1 MSKKKEKF
9 WTSILQGL
17 LVLLLIAAIVA
28 LGFGFAGMFNQT
40 DVPSDGDSSQSSSS
54 SGSGNEDDD
63 GDETGDDIF
72 DGYTIV
78 SENLIT
84 DYTLLEGRHLNNVG
98 STDENADYTTLETGI
113 PVEAGKTYCF
123 LYDGQVQSVS
133 KVVYKTR
140 SDQVG
145 VDEWDPE
152 CVIGYADLV
161 SMPITI
167 PEGASYVFVS
177 MYNGDTEDWGDW
189 TKLEL
194 VEIEQKAA
202 TSADLSEYKMLT
214 LGDSLSESGTWQ
226 DYVYQDT
233 YLSYENLAVGGT
245 KINVFA
251 DEVTEETLEGIDLV
265 FVMGLFNSTSSEP
278 GSVEDEASNA
288 ENASVCAGY
297 KYIVEKLRGLKE
309 DVKIVLASPHR
320 PRADDVAEKAAAV
333 GEVAEYYG
341 LVFID
346 VYNEAWGNSE
356 EEYDLYLRD
365 TVHSTEEGYKRE
377 AEVIAPYLAEELTEG
392 HIVYDYSVTEASE
405 RYFSI
410 YNQYMEIENATE
422 RFEKF
427 QSDEKAE
434 EYLGTFYQ
442 TLYER
447 LRSYAEY

>member
-40 DVPSDGDSSQSSSS
+40 DVPSDGDSSQSSG

-63 GDETGDDIF
+63 ETGDDILA
-72 DGYTIV
+72 GYTIV
-78 SENLIT
+78 SENLIK

-98 STDENADYTTLETGI
+98 STDANADYTTLETGI

-123 LYDGQVQSVS
+123 LYDGQVHDVS

-140 SDQVG
+140 SDQVAEG
-145 VDEWDPE
+145 EWDPE

-161 SMPITI
+161 SMPITV
-167 PEGASYVFVS
+167 PTGASYVFIS
-177 MYNGDTEDWGDW
+177 MYNGSVTDWGDW

-194 VEIEQKAA
+194 VEIERKEA
-202 TSADLSEYKMLT
+202 TLADLSAYTMLT

-226 DYVYQDT
+226 DYVQRDT

-251 DEVTEETLEGIDLV
+251 DKVTQATLEGIDLV
-265 FVMGLFNSTSSEP
+265 FVMGLFNSTGSVP
-278 GSVEDEASNA
+278 GSVEDEPSNA

-297 KYIVEKLRGLKE
+297 KYIVEKVRGLDG

-341 LVFID
+341 LRFID
-346 VYNEAWGNSE
+346 LYNEAWGNTE
-356 EEYDLYLRD
+356 EEYDLYLKD
-365 TVHSTEEGYKRE
+365 TVHSTDEGYKRE
-377 AEVIAPYLAEELTEG
+377 AEVIAPYLVEELTGE
-392 HIVYDYSVTEASE
+392 V
-405 RYFSI
+405 
-410 YNQYMEIENATE
+410 
-422 RFEKF
+422 
-427 QSDEKAE
+427 
-434 EYLGTFYQ
+434 L
-442 TLYER
+442 
-447 LRSYAEY
+447 

>member
-40 DVPSDGDSSQSSSS
+40 DVPSDGDSSQSSG

-63 GDETGDDIF
+63 ETGDDILA
-72 DGYTIV
+72 GYTIV
-78 SENLIT
+78 SENLIK

-98 STDENADYTTLETGI
+98 STDANADYTTLETGI

-123 LYDGQVQSVS
+123 LYDGQVQDVS
-133 KVVYKTR
+133 KAVYKTR
-140 SDQVG
+140 SDQVAEG
-145 VDEWDPE
+145 EWDPE

-167 PEGASYVFVS
+167 PAGASYVFVS
-177 MYNGDTEDWGDW
+177 MHNGSVTDWGDW

-194 VEIEQKAA
+194 VEIERKEA
-202 TSADLSEYKMLT
+202 TLADLSAYTMLT

-226 DYVYQDT
+226 DYVQRDT

-251 DEVTEETLEGIDLV
+251 DKVTQATLEGIDLV
-265 FVMGLFNSTSSEP
+265 FVMGLFNSTGSAP
-278 GSVEDEASNA
+278 GSVEDEPSNA

-297 KYIVEKLRGLKE
+297 KYIVEKVRDLDG

-341 LVFID
+341 LRFID
-346 VYNEAWGNSE
+346 LYNEAWGNTE
-356 EEYDLYLRD
+356 EEYDLYLKD
-365 TVHSTEEGYKRE
+365 TVHSTAAGYKRE
-377 AEVIAPYLAEELTEG
+377 AEVIAPYLVEELTGE
-392 HIVYDYSVTEASE
+392 V
-405 RYFSI
+405 
-410 YNQYMEIENATE
+410 
-422 RFEKF
+422 
-427 QSDEKAE
+427 
-434 EYLGTFYQ
+434 L
-442 TLYER
+442 
-447 LRSYAEY
+447 